1 MSGEVHVCGDEMKSR
16 SKSFIKTT
24 SEEIQ
29 MRAWGTLLVLGS
41 SLVWP
46 WDGSSFAAY
55 QKLLF
60 LSLYFMSVIFTFT
73 TAVKKVF
80 GHITT
85 KRLVVMATES
95 SIGSNA
101 SSSVL

>member
-1 MSGEVHVCGDEMKSR
+1 M
-16 SKSFIKTT
+16 
-24 SEEIQ
+24 
-29 MRAWGTLLVLGS
+29 WL
-41 SLVWP
+41 

-73 TAVKKVF
+73 AAVKKVF

-101 SSSVL
+101 SSSAQSCSRLMLLLLVLVFFLS